1 MPISSSQVLS
11 GQDPVATRM
20 VQQLGS
26 RDMQVWR
33 LLSHGCRRCKEAA

>member
-1 MPISSSQVLS
+1 MPISSLQVLS

-26 RDMQVWR
+26 RDMQVR
-33 LLSHGCRRCKEAA
+33 HLPSHGCRHCKEAA